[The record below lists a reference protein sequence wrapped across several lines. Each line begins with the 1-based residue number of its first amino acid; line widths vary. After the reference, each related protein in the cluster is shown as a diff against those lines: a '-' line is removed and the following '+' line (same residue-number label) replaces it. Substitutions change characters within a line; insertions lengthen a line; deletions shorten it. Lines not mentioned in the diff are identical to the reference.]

1 VRNIA
6 FVGPMH
12 SGKTT
17 ASNYLVEH
25 YGYQRISLADGVK
38 QLASDML
45 TEAAYLL
52 TGNCKHPTV
61 AQINTNK
68 ATFRP
73 FLQWLG
79 TDFVREYLGMPTY
92 WIDSFLLA
100 AQESTKPVVCDDVR
114 FVNEAEALKRAGFEI
129 VRLKRNEAERL
140 GSIAAAGGN
149 PNDLAHKS
157 ETELDK
163 IDADTTLSPN
173 AFSLPNLLDYHLTS
187 GMKVP
192 YDTYFPPI
200 FRSLGFKPGP
210 VDTGDYFSAHRVS
223 NVA

>member
-1 VRNIA
+1 MV
-6 FVGPMH
+6 
-12 SGKTT
+12 GKTT
-17 ASNYLVEH
+17 AANYLVEH

-45 TEAAYLL
+45 TEATYLL

-61 AQINTNK
+61 EHINQNK

-100 AQESTKPVVCDDVR
+100 AQESNKPVVCDDVR
-114 FVNEAEALKRAGFEI
+114 FVNEAEALRRAGFTI
-129 VRLKRNEAERL
+129 VRLRRDENERL
-140 GSIAAAGGN
+140 ASIVAAGGN

-157 ETELDK
+157 ETELDNICTDIALYPTGEQLTRFEQLDWLAK
-163 IDADTTLSPN
+163 ELESEHESTPTSPN
-173 AFSLPNLLDYHLTS
+173 IIFAGDPR
-187 GMKVP
+187 VP
-192 YDTYFPPI
+192 YP
-200 FRSLGFKPGP
+200 LGF
-210 VDTGDYFSAHRVS
+210 S